1 MKAIED
7 LNWRY
12 ATKKFDP
19 TKKISDTE
27 LQTLLEVLRLSPSS
41 YGLQPLKFLI
51 VENKELR
58 EKLKEKSWGQPQ
70 VTDAS
75 HFIILCSYI
84 DIHDEHID
92 KHIENTALTREG
104 DPANFVGYSNFMKAS
119 INKLSPEEKKVWNS
133 KQAYIALGHLLH
145 SCAQMRID
153 SVPMEGFEADG
164 YDEILNLKA
173 QNLHAVLACPIGYR
187 SDEDTNQHLKKV
199 RKEHNDLFEFIR

>member
-19 TKKISDTE
+19 TKKISDAD
-27 LQTLLEVLRLSPSS
+27 LNTLLEVLRLSPSS

-58 EKLKEKSWGQPQ
+58 EKLREKSWDQAQ

-75 HFIILCSYI
+75 HFIILCSYL
-84 DIHDEHID
+84 DIHDGHID

-104 DPANFVGYSNFMKAS
+104 DPENFVAYSNFMKAS

-187 SDEDTNQHLKKV
+187 SEEDGNQHLKKV
-199 RKEHNDLFEFIR
+199 RKEHNDLFVFIR